1 MKFFKIAVVS
11 FFMIFLYGCA
21 SAAKM
26 ENMAYTD
33 TNSNIKDFDPT
44 LHNAIGVEQSIG
56 GESTNSAWT
65 SEIGNTDFTNA
76 VKSSLSAHGLF
87 SDTGRFV
94 LKINLI
100 NVEQPL
106 FGIDMTVITYIR
118 YRLTDLQ
125 TTMTIFDETI
135 IASYTATFSD
145 AFLGTD
151 RLKMANEG
159 SGKENIKG
167 LIEKLETLKITPL

>member
-1 MKFFKIAVVS
+1 M
-11 FFMIFLYGCA
+11 
-21 SAAKM
+21 
-26 ENMAYTD
+26 
-33 TNSNIKDFDPT
+33 
-44 LHNAIGVEQSIG
+44 
-56 GESTNSAWT
+56 
-65 SEIGNTDFTNA
+65 
-76 VKSSLSAHGLF
+76 
-87 SDTGRFV
+87 
-94 LKINLI
+94 
-100 NVEQPL
+100 L

-125 TTMTIFDETI
+125 TTMTIFDKTI